1 MLPMLRVSA
10 VALLVFAAILSASCA
25 DNILKER
32 PVARTS
38 RTSAVKPTFSAAG
51 SAKGESSVCAAY
63 RRQLR
68 VVQLRQLTQSGKAH
82 ADELKAKELSLNAI
96 IADACE

>member
-1 MLPMLRVSA
+1 MSRLSVA
-10 VALLVFAAILSASCA
+10 VLALVCSVAVVACA

-32 PVARTS
+32 PSAKAVRTS
-38 RTSAVKPTFSAAG
+38 GPRASFSAKG
-51 SAKGESSVCAAY
+51 SAKGQSSVCAAY

-68 VVQLRQLTQSGKAH
+68 VVELRRSSLSDPDGQ
-82 ADELKAKELSLNAI
+82 LKARELSLNAI

>member
-1 MLPMLRVSA
+1 MFRVSA
-10 VALLVFAAILSASCA
+10 VVLVVVASVVSLACA

-32 PVARTS
+32 PSAKAV
-38 RTSAVKPTFSAAG
+38 RTSASKAQFSVVG
-51 SAKGESSVCAAY
+51 SARGESSVCAAY

-68 VVQLRQLTQSGKAH
+68 VVQLRQATGAGKGS

>member
-1 MLPMLRVSA
+1 MTRVSA
-10 VALLVFAAILSASCA
+10 AALLVLASLASAGCA
-25 DNILKER
+25 DNLLKER
-32 PVARTS
+32 PSAKATRTA
-38 RTSAVKPTFSAAG
+38 AVKPTFSAAG

-68 VVQLRQLTQSGKAH
+68 VVQLRRMTQMGKQS
-82 ADELKAKELSLNAI
+82 DELKAKELSLNAV

>member
-1 MLPMLRVSA
+1 
-10 VALLVFAAILSASCA
+10 
-25 DNILKER
+25 
-32 PVARTS
+32 
-38 RTSAVKPTFSAAG
+38 
-51 SAKGESSVCAAY
+51 VCGAY

-68 VVQLRQLTQSGKAH
+68 VVQLRQMIKPAKAV

>member
-1 MLPMLRVSA
+1 MSRLSIAALVLVASIA
-10 VALLVFAAILSASCA
+10 VVACA

-32 PVARTS
+32 PTAKAVRTAS
-38 RTSAVKPTFSAAG
+38 PKAAFAVTG
-51 SAKGESSVCAAY
+51 SAKGQSSVCAAY

-68 VVQLRQLTQSGKAH
+68 VVELRRAALKGQS
-82 ADELKAKELSLNAI
+82 DELKARELSLNAI

>member
-1 MLPMLRVSA
+1 MTRMSA
-10 VALLVFAAILSASCA
+10 ATLLVLASLASAGCA
-25 DNILKER
+25 DNLLKER
-32 PVARTS
+32 PTTKAARPT
-38 RTSAVKPTFSAAG
+38 ALKPTFSAAG
-51 SAKGESSVCAAY
+51 SAKGESSVCGAY

-68 VVQLRQLTQSGKAH
+68 VVQLRQVLKPAKAV

>member
-1 MLPMLRVSA
+1 MFRLSVTVLVA
-10 VALLVFAAILSASCA
+10 VTCVAVVGCA

-32 PVARTS
+32 P
-38 RTSAVKPTFSAAG
+38 
-51 SAKGESSVCAAY
+51 SAKAVRTTAAKPAFAAMGKARGESSVCAAY

-68 VVQLRQLTQSGKAH
+68 VVQLRQTTSAGKAQ
-82 ADELKAKELSLNAI
+82 ADQLKARELSLNAI

>member
-1 MLPMLRVSA
+1 MVSLRATALLA
-10 VALLVFAAILSASCA
+10 VATVVFAACA

-32 PVARTS
+32 PTS
-38 RTSAVKPTFSAAG
+38 RVAATNSVKPTFSAAG
-51 SAKGESSVCAAY
+51 SVRGESSVCSAY

-68 VVQLRQLTQSGKAH
+68 VVQLRQRTQSGQAH
-82 ADELKAKELSLNAI
+82 AESLKAKELSLNAV

>member
-1 MLPMLRVSA
+1 MTRVSA
-10 VALLVFAAILSASCA
+10 AALLVLASLASAGCA
-25 DNILKER
+25 DNLLKER
-32 PVARTS
+32 PSAKATRTA
-38 RTSAVKPTFSAAG
+38 AVKPTFSAAG

-68 VVQLRQLTQSGKAH
+68 VVQLRRMTQMGKQS
-82 ADELKAKELSLNAI
+82 DDLKAKELSLNAV

>member
-1 MLPMLRVSA
+1 MIRASAVTVVVVASLVSA
-10 VALLVFAAILSASCA
+10 ACA

-32 PVARTS
+32 PVAKTVRATPEKV
-38 RTSAVKPTFSAAG
+38 AFSVQG
-51 SAKGESSVCAAY
+51 SAKGASSVCGAY

-68 VVQLRQLTQSGKAH
+68 VVQLRLAMSPGQAVTEQ
-82 ADELKAKELSLNAI
+82 LKAKELSLNAV

>member
-1 MLPMLRVSA
+1 MSRISVA
-10 VALLVFAAILSASCA
+10 VLVLVASVAGVACA

-32 PVARTS
+32 PVAKAVRT
-38 RTSAVKPTFSAAG
+38 TATAKPGFAAMG
-51 SAKGESSVCAAY
+51 KAKGESSVCAAY

-68 VVQLRQLTQSGKAH
+68 VVQLRQTTSAGKAL
-82 ADELKAKELSLNAI
+82 ADQLKARELSLNAI

>member
-1 MLPMLRVSA
+1 MSRLSIAALVLVASVA
-10 VALLVFAAILSASCA
+10 VVACA

-32 PVARTS
+32 PTAKAVRTAS
-38 RTSAVKPTFSAAG
+38 PKAAFAVTG
-51 SAKGESSVCAAY
+51 SAKGQSSVCAAY

-68 VVQLRQLTQSGKAH
+68 VVELRRAALKSQS
-82 ADELKAKELSLNAI
+82 DELKARELSLNAI

>member
-1 MLPMLRVSA
+1 MSRLSV
-10 VALLVFAAILSASCA
+10 VALVVVASVAVVACA

-32 PVARTS
+32 PARAVRSTPTKVAFK
-38 RTSAVKPTFSAAG
+38 VAG
-51 SAKGESSVCAAY
+51 SAKGESSVCGAY

-68 VVQLRQLTQSGKAH
+68 VVQLRRATQPDQA
-82 ADELKAKELSLNAI
+82 EQLKARELSLNAI

>member
-1 MLPMLRVSA
+1 MFRVST
-10 VALLVFAAILSASCA
+10 VALLVLMAAASAGCA

-32 PVARTS
+32 PTAR
-38 RTSAVKPTFSAAG
+38 AKGIAAPKPTFSAAG
-51 SAKGESSVCAAY
+51 TARGESTTCSAY

-68 VVQLRQLTQSGKAH
+68 VIQLRLLTQSGKAQ
-82 ADELKAKELSLNAI
+82 ATELKGQELSLNAI

>member
-1 MLPMLRVSA
+1 
-10 VALLVFAAILSASCA
+10 
-25 DNILKER
+25 
-32 PVARTS
+32 
-38 RTSAVKPTFSAAG
+38 
-51 SAKGESSVCAAY
+51 VCAAY

-68 VVQLRQLTQSGKAH
+68 VVQLRQVTQSGKAQ

>member
-1 MLPMLRVSA
+1 MLVLLASA
-10 VALLVFAAILSASCA
+10 GCA
-25 DNILKER
+25 DNMLKER
-32 PVARTS
+32 PDDEGGAHGSVR
-38 RTSAVKPTFSAAG
+38 PTFSAAG
-51 SAKGESSVCAAY
+51 SARGESSVCGAY

-68 VVQLRQLTQSGKAH
+68 VVELRLPSKPGKAT

>member
-1 MLPMLRVSA
+1 MSRLSVSVLVLVTS
-10 VALLVFAAILSASCA
+10 VAIVACA

-32 PVARTS
+32 P
-38 RTSAVKPTFSAAG
+38 SAKAVRSTAAKPAFAAMG
-51 SAKGESSVCAAY
+51 KAKGESSVCAAY

-68 VVQLRQLTQSGKAH
+68 VVQLRQTTQAGKAQ
-82 ADELKAKELSLNAI
+82 ADALKAKELSLNAI

>member
-1 MLPMLRVSA
+1 MTRLCATGL
-10 VALLVFAAILSASCA
+10 VALAVVSIACA

-32 PVARTS
+32 PTARA
-38 RTSAVKPTFSAAG
+38 SAAKAAKPTFSASGAVR
-51 SAKGESSVCAAY
+51 GESSVCSAY

-68 VVQLRQLTQSGKAH
+68 VVELRQRTESGKLQ
-82 ADELKAKELSLNAI
+82 ADALKARQLSLNAV

>member
-1 MLPMLRVSA
+1 MIRVSA
-10 VALLVFAAILSASCA
+10 AALLVFAILASVGCA

-32 PVARTS
+32 PAARLS
-38 RTSAVKPTFSAAG
+38 RTAGPKPTFSAAG
-51 SAKGESSVCAAY
+51 SAKGVSSVCGAY

-68 VVQLRQLTQSGKAH
+68 VVQLRQLTQSGKAR